1 MDAKKMII
9 AILKE
14 KAMMEVFVLGFVQM
28 NVKQMK
34 SVVLAKMIPSV
45 DAKFLQ
51 FVYQSKKIIKQRNVH
66 IKNAP

>member
-9 AILKE
+9 VLLKE
-14 KAMMEVFVLGFVQM
+14 KAMMEVLVLGFVQM

-34 SVVLAKMIPSV
+34 LLVLAKMILSV